1 MNRPHIHDQADFG
14 LTSTPRLAP
23 LRHTAPAANDDA
35 VRRVLQ
41 GNAFHAESAAERL
54 ARRRRRSR
62 RFFRALVA
70 FLMSA
75 SPWGTTR

>member
-1 MNRPHIHDQADFG
+1 MSRRPQPMHPDFG
-14 LTSTPRLAP
+14 HDGMPRLAP

-41 GNAFHAESAAERL
+41 GNAFHAESTADKL
-54 ARRRRRSR
+54 ARRRSRSR

-70 FLMSA
+70 FLLS
-75 SPWGTTR
+75 SSWGQPR